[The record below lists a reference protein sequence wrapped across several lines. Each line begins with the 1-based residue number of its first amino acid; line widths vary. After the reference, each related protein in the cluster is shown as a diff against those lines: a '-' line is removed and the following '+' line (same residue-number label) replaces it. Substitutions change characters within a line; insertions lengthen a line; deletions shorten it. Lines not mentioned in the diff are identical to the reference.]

1 MQTRVD
7 PTRDII
13 YVNGN
18 RIPKKLPP
26 KVYFALN
33 KPKGLAFFSL
43 FSFVASQTCN
53 LCLIFASYQWQ
64 IHLFF
69 RRERDQICY

>member
-18 RIPKKLPP
+18 RLPKRLPP

-33 KPKGLAFFSL
+33 KPKGFVTITDHSL
-43 FSFVASQTCN
+43 
-53 LCLIFASYQWQ
+53 L
-64 IHLFF
+64 LFF
-69 RRERDQICY
+69 FFFLSMITTDARTGNCLCSSGLSAILL